1 MFLREKKEVCLVVCV
16 LAIASYVNGSSS
28 NSSLNR
34 LIHQRNTI
42 MALFSPAPK
51 TPGPCRYLQ
60 ATRRQNHQCRKDF
73 GLPEAIKEARRLAVT
88 HCEQQFRYDRWNC
101 SIESRGKRN
110 IFHKVYRET
119 AFIHSIVAAALTYS
133 IARACSEGK
142 MTKCHCGKEK
152 YPPNVKTSWMWGGC
166 SDNGKHGKRMAK
178 RFLDLHPSDGD
189 QVSEILRHN
198 SEVGILSAIST
209 INEKCK
215 CHGVSGS
222 CSMKTCW
229 RKLAD
234 FNTTASL
241 LKVKYHEAIRKFPS
255 NKSSRRSVPDW
266 YFKNK
271 EPTSSQSTSLFYLET
286 SPTFCAVTKGRNCQH
301 PENCAMLC
309 CGRGY
314 STHLVQKREQ
324 CRCRF
329 ERGQCCHVICD
340 YCESKQERYFCK

>member
-1 MFLREKKEVCLVVCV
+1 M
-16 LAIASYVNGSSS
+16 
-28 NSSLNR
+28 
-34 LIHQRNTI
+34 
-42 MALFSPAPK
+42 
-51 TPGPCRYLQ
+51 
-60 ATRRQNHQCRKDF
+60 
-73 GLPEAIKEARRLAVT
+73 
-88 HCEQQFRYDRWNC
+88 
-101 SIESRGKRN
+101 
-110 IFHKVYRET
+110 
-119 AFIHSIVAAALTYS
+119 
-133 IARACSEGK
+133 
-142 MTKCHCGKEK
+142 
-152 YPPNVKTSWMWGGC
+152 
-166 SDNGKHGKRMAK
+166 
-178 RFLDLHPSDGD
+178 
-189 QVSEILRHN
+189 
-198 SEVGILSAIST
+198 ST

-271 EPTSSQSTSLFYLET
+271 VCSFLSFIRNQNLHCDSLNKEPTSVQSTSLFYLET

-314 STHLVQKREQ
+314 STHLVHKREQ

-329 ERGQCCHVICD
+329 EQGQCCHVICD

>member
-1 MFLREKKEVCLVVCV
+1 
-16 LAIASYVNGSSS
+16 
-28 NSSLNR
+28 
-34 LIHQRNTI
+34 

-73 GLPEAIKEARRLAVT
+73 GLPEAIKEARRLA
-88 HCEQQFRYDRWNC
+88 
-101 SIESRGKRN
+101 
-110 IFHKVYRET
+110 VYRET

-266 YFKNK
+266 YFKK
-271 EPTSSQSTSLFYLET
+271 KSQREETASIRKIVRCYVVDEDTRRIWYKNESNVDVDSKRGNVVTLYAIIARASKNDIFNQLAVNMLKSLFDT
-286 SPTFCAVTKGRNCQH
+286 SVPIAPGQFNNIPDVDDVNIISAQDRLNLVFFLNGLNEKFNVEIPVV
-301 PENCAMLC
+301 PEPILN
-309 CGRGY
+309 
-314 STHLVQKREQ
+314 S
-324 CRCRF
+324 
-329 ERGQCCHVICD
+329 
-340 YCESKQERYFCK
+340 